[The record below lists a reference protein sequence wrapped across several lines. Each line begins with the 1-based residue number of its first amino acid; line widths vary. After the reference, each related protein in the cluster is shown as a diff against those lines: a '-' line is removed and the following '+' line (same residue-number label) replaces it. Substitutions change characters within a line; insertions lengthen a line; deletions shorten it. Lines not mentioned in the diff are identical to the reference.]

1 MRLPRPW
8 IPVISADIVEALV
21 SRGLVNLK
29 ADREAVVRATG
40 ELMLDELMV
49 EDRLNREVHELLSRH
64 EADIE
69 RNRLD
74 YRALFDMTKKKLA
87 RERNLVL

>member
-8 IPVISADIVEALV
+8 IPVIAGDLV
-21 SRGLVNLK
+21 KTLLERELVTLTAK
-29 ADREAVVRATG
+29 REAVTQATA
-40 ELMLDELMV
+40 ELMLEELSV
-49 EDRLNREVHELLSRH
+49 EDRLNREVHDLLQKH

-69 RNRLD
+69 RGRLD